1 MSFWTEVTMHS
12 ALFLG
17 FLTGFYFLFVTN
29 IQTESLV
36 NDLVNVAKQ
45 NLTLKAAFSTPDQIN
60 TAISQIDNEL
70 PGIQSSLQQSIQ
82 DNNQQILKIVSIVVG
97 TIVPVLFISSFLIHG
112 WYGGSISDLLIS
124 NFIVLLFIAI
134 SEFIIVG
141 IFLRNFIEIDAE
153 FIGGIVPATSGEHN
167 QCNFVKEFLYETLPT
182 PIVKLF
188 SS

>member
-60 TAISQIDNEL
+60 TAISQFDNEL
-70 PGIQSSLQQSIQ
+70 PGSIAVSVEGDFSNISIAVALANHTGSSNKNRKTPVILLKYQAC
-82 DNNQQILKIVSIVVG
+82 NN
-97 TIVPVLFISSFLIHG
+97 
-112 WYGGSISDLLIS
+112 GGSGSLVKNS
-124 NFIVLLFIAI
+124 GAI
-134 SEFIIVG
+134 GFSE
-141 IFLRNFIEIDAE
+141 R
-153 FIGGIVPATSGEHN
+153 
-167 QCNFVKEFLYETLPT
+167 YTLP
-182 PIVKLF
+182 
-188 SS
+188 S